1 MSQAVMNELV
11 NMSQEIIKL
20 KDQRRDV
27 LAALKRANTLL
38 AELTHSEWIPKKD
51 ALSIDIRQRINAS
64 HVIASSAI
72 AKAEGEQQ

>member
-20 KDQRRDV
+20 KDEKREL

-38 AELTHSEWIPKKD
+38 AELTYSEWIPKKD
-51 ALSIDIRQRINAS
+51 APSIDIRQRINAS